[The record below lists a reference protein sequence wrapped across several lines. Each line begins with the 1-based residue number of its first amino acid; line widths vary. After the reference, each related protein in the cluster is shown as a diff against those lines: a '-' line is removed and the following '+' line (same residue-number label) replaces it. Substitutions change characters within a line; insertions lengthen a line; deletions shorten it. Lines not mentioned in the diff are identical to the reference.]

1 MDFWLSITTIGEQEQ
16 LLDVARFAEQAGFTG
31 LTLADHV
38 IMPTRIDSKYP
49 YTEDGEIFWPL
60 ETPWP
65 DPWVALAAIGAA
77 TTTLRLGTN
86 ICLAALRDPFVIAKA
101 VSTAAVLSG
110 GRVAFGVAAGWLKEE
125 FDLLGVDFHRRGRR
139 LDELLGICRR
149 LFSGEVFSHH
159 GEFFDFDDV
168 IMRPAAPGPIPV
180 WVGGGSKAALR
191 RAAQNDGWLGLP
203 MTLAQVRELAPQL
216 GALREQIGRA
226 GEPFDL
232 NISFLEAMHR
242 DHLAELA
249 ELGTTALMI
258 GCPWLP
264 NPWAATPWLDESAD
278 PRDLDTKK
286 RAIERFARMVIH
298 Q

>member
-16 LLDVARFAEQAGFTG
+16 LLDVTRFAEQAGFAG
-31 LTLADHV
+31 VTLADHV
-38 IMPTRIDSKYP
+38 IMPTRIESRYP

-101 VSTAAVLSG
+101 VSTASVLSG
-110 GRVAFGVAAGWLKEE
+110 GRIVFGVAAGWLAEE

-139 LDELLGICRR
+139 LDELLTVCRQ
-149 LFSGEVFSHH
+149 LWTGEVSSHH
-159 GEFFDFDDV
+159 GAFFDFDDV
-168 IMRPAAPGPIPV
+168 IMRPSAPGPIPV
-180 WVGGGSKAALR
+180 WVGGGSAAALR
-191 RAAQNDGWLGLP
+191 RAADNDGWLGLP
-203 MTLAQVRELAPQL
+203 MTLAQVREVAGQL
-216 GALREQIGRA
+216 RTLRERAGRA
-226 GEPFDL
+226 DEPFDL
-232 NISFLEAMHR
+232 NISFLEAMHG
-242 DHLAELA
+242 DTLDELA

-278 PRDLDTKK
+278 PRRLDTKQ
-286 RAIERFARMVIH
+286 RAIERFAEMVIH